1 MPSYSK
7 APRGLF
13 VQVELGRVFTAIAI
27 SPSRGSRQLLTRDAI
42 RAGRNLPDKELRYRR
57 TVIVTAAVYRSLTLL
72 HFAQKTQYIK
82 LKTKYYF
89 KYSVFSIKSFVRS
102 TTPLNLPALGRRQPV
117 YLRLTL
123 LHGPVFLIN
132 SRLAIISCDLAP
144 CTRNIKSNT

>member
-1 MPSYSK
+1 MINRIKPKCQLVPDTQMFQHIAKFSLTFYKVMS
-7 APRGLF
+7 P
-13 VQVELGRVFTAIAI
+13 VE
-27 SPSRGSRQLLTRDAI
+27 
-42 RAGRNLPDKELRYRR
+42 ELRYRR